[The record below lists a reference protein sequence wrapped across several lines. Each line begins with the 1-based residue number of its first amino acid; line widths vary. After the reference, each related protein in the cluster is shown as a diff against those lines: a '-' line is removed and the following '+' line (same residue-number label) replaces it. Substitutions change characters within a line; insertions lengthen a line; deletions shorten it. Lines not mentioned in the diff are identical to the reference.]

1 MQKAE
6 ETIQQSVAEIMDM
19 YKKFGNEDY
28 VGEPVSQIEHMCQ
41 CAEFAREAG
50 SSDELILAAFLHDI
64 GHLYALAFPEVEV
77 KYMDGFGIVDHEK
90 IGGEYLLS
98 KGFAPSIAK
107 MVASHVEAKRYLTYS
122 DSNYYNLLS
131 DASKKT
137 LEFQGGKMTETEA
150 LAFEADPLHTN
161 YIVLRKW
168 DEMAKVVNMP
178 LPEMSYYEAMMIKHL
193 SNQKLN
199 KVI

>member
-1 MQKAE
+1 MQKSE
-6 ETIQQSVAEIMDM
+6 FTIQESVTEIMNM

-41 CAEFAREAG
+41 CAELAIEAG
-50 SSDELILAAFLHDI
+50 ADDELILAAFLHDI
-64 GHLYALAFPEVEV
+64 GHLYALAFPAIEIG
-77 KYMDGFGIVDHEK
+77 YMDGFGIVDHEK

-98 KGFAPSIAK
+98 KGFSPSIVK

-137 LEFQGGKMTETEA
+137 LEFQGGKMTESEA

-168 DEMAKVVNMP
+168 DEMAKMENKP
-178 LPEMSYYEAMMIKHL
+178 LPALSYFEAMMITHL
-193 SNQKLN
+193 AK
-199 KVI
+199 

>member
-1 MQKAE
+1 MQKLE
-6 ETIQQSVAEIMDM
+6 VTIQESVTEIMNM

-41 CAEFAREAG
+41 CAELARESGAD
-50 SSDELILAAFLHDI
+50 DELILAAFLHDI
-64 GHLYALAFPEVEV
+64 GHLYALAFPAIEIG
-77 KYMDGFGIVDHEK
+77 YMDGFGIVDHEK

-98 KGFAPSIAK
+98 KGFSSSIAK

-137 LEFQGGKMTETEA
+137 LEFQGGKMTEAEA
-150 LAFEADPLHTN
+150 LAFEADPLHTH
-161 YIVLRKW
+161 YIGLRKW
-168 DEMAKVVNMP
+168 DEMAKMVNKP
-178 LPEMSYYEAMMIKHL
+178 LPALNYFEAMMIKHL
-193 SNQKLN
+193 AK
-199 KVI
+199 